1 MTENLQASY
10 QRQPL
15 EVGVSAADQLIHC
28 GVDPELA
35 HQAAAI
41 LDADIP
47 SVERTPAQAA
57 IIFQTWQQIRANG
70 GVSA

>member
-1 MTENLQASY
+1 MTENFQQSH

-28 GVDPELA
+28 GVDPDLA
-35 HQAAAI
+35 RQAAAI
-41 LDADIP
+41 LDTDIP

-57 IIFQTWQQIRANG
+57 IIFQTWQQIAAKRP
-70 GVSA
+70 